1 MAKYGIMTVA
11 TKRLGLTVL
20 LLALLPT
27 NDAFNVLSRKAVP
40 SPVAIKTNQITPFE
54 DGFLRTC
61 AAGWVAL
68 CPISIVNAKTT
79 IHHVFGLATDTYQDN
94 LREPAAGF
102 LEITSALFPLEG
114 ALLLFL
120 ATAAGSGKVDLS
132 AQDRSR
138 IGAALAGVSAGTMG
152 TLASAASSSDFHV
165 TDPALLLS
173 FVLLTLLTGSTGLMA
188 INEVDDPVALYKAD
202 ALELL
207 TSNTFTPTSLFY
219 RSSVLTGF
227 LVGASFV
234 FSPISPIALFETEGP
249 ITHMLRQDL
258 GIYII
263 FLLGPVQ
270 TALFRAAR
278 DDVLG
283 DATTRIVN
291 VVTGLCC
298 LLLVTDGKSQVN
310 AGAKAFSSLQPGSD
324 FYNAVVSQLGDPA
337 AVGRS
342 DTNTT
347 AAFSV
352 GLLVALFYIF
362 NGFVLE
368 KETSD

>member
-1 MAKYGIMTVA
+1 MTVS
-11 TKRLGLTVL
+11 TKRLALTVVF
-20 LLALLPT
+20 LALLPT
-27 NDAFNVLSRKAVP
+27 NEAFNVFSRKPVP
-40 SPVAIKTNQITPFE
+40 SPVAIKTKQFTPFE

-68 CPISIVNAKTT
+68 CPISIVNAKVT
-79 IHHVFGLATDTYQDN
+79 IHNVFGLATDTFQDN

-102 LEITSALFPLEG
+102 LEITSSLFPLEG
-114 ALLLFL
+114 AMLLFL
-120 ATAAGSGKVDLS
+120 ATAAASSKVNVS

-138 IGAALAGVSAGTMG
+138 IGIALAGVSAGTMG
-152 TLASAASSSDFHV
+152 TLALAASSAEFHV
-165 TDPALLLS
+165 TNPALLSS
-173 FVLLTLLTGSTGLMA
+173 FVLLTLLTGATGLLA
-188 INEVDDPVALYKAD
+188 TNEVDDPIALYQAD
-202 ALELL
+202 ASELL

-219 RSSVLTGF
+219 RSSVLTGL

-249 ITHMLRQDL
+249 VTHMLRQDL

-283 DATTRIVN
+283 DATTRNLN

-298 LLLVTDGKSQVN
+298 MLLVTDGRSQVN
-310 AGAKAFSSLQPGSD
+310 AGTKGFSSLQPGSD

-352 GLLVALFYIF
+352 GLLVAIFYLF
-362 NGFVLE
+362 NGFALEE
-368 KETSD
+368 KETTD